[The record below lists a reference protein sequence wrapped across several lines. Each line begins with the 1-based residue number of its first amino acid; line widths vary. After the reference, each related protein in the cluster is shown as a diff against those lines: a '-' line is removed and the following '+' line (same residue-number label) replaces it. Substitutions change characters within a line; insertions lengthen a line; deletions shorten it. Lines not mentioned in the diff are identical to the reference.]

1 LRCETIAVTVSYSV
15 SGRHLTSSSLS
26 GSLWRILLKKLL
38 LIVDLHAILTHFCNL
53 EMIRRKQRD

>member
-1 LRCETIAVTVSYSV
+1 MTVSYSV